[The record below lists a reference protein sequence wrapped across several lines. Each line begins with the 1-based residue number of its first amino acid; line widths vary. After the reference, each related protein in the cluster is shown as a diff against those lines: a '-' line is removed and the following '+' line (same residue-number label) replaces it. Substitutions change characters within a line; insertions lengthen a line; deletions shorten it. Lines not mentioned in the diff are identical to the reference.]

1 MEAPEQSS
9 SEPSP
14 SGQSPFV
21 RAGQSTDGIYTYDVS
36 QSPETLPAVRGR
48 DLEAAWEAA
57 RQAALA
63 ASRGT
68 PRAFRFRR
76 ADGSVTDLALADTD
90 ACCWAGAVDR
100 LVSIS
105 TSYGLSIFL
114 RLLALVDL
122 LAEARW
128 AGRLV
133 HLARDGA
140 DLHPL
145 LLRAAASAQLTVDAR
160 FDAAAIRARL
170 GPLAAEFA
178 VDPPPESAQLTGTR
192 P

>member
-1 MEAPEQSS
+1 MEASEQPPPQPPPNVRVGRSAD
-9 SEPSP
+9 
-14 SGQSPFV
+14 GTYTYVVNQSP
-21 RAGQSTDGIYTYDVS
+21 D
-36 QSPETLPAVRGR
+36 TLPAVRGR
-48 DLEAAWEAA
+48 DLEAAWDAA

-63 ASRGT
+63 DNWGA

-76 ADGSVTDLALADTD
+76 DDGTVTDLALADPD
-90 ACCWAGAVDR
+90 ARCWANAVDR
-100 LVSIS
+100 MAGMS

-122 LAEARW
+122 LAQAAW
-128 AGRLV
+128 AMRMV

-145 LLRAAASAQLTVDAR
+145 LLRAAATVQLTVDAR
-160 FDAAAIRARL
+160 FDVEAFRARL
-170 GPLAAEFA
+170 GPLATDFA
-178 VDPPPESAQLTGTR
+178 LNPPASAAQLAGTA

>member
-1 MEAPEQSS
+1 MEAPEQS
-9 SEPSP
+9 P
-14 SGQSPFV
+14 SGQSRSV

-63 ASRGT
+63 ANWGA

-100 LVSIS
+100 LASIS

-122 LAEARW
+122 LAEAHW
-128 AGRLV
+128 AAGRLV

-178 VDPPPESAQLTGTR
+178 VDPPPESAQLTGAR

>member
-1 MEAPEQSS
+1 MEAREQP
-9 SEPSP
+9 PSVRV
-14 SGQSPFV
+14 GQS
-21 RAGQSTDGIYTYDVS
+21 ADGTFTYVVS

-48 DLEAAWEAA
+48 DLEAAWDAA

-63 ASRGT
+63 ASWGA

-76 ADGSVTDLALADTD
+76 PDGTVTDLALADPD
-90 ACCWAGAVDR
+90 ARCWANAVDR
-100 LVSIS
+100 MAGMG

-122 LAEARW
+122 LAQARW
-128 AGRLV
+128 AAGLV

-140 DLHPL
+140 ELHPL
-145 LLRAAASAQLTVDAR
+145 LLRAAASVQLTVDAR
-160 FDAAAIRARL
+160 FDAEALRARL
-170 GPLAAEFA
+170 GPLARDFA
-178 VDPPPESAQLTGTR
+178 LTPPTTAAQLAGAR